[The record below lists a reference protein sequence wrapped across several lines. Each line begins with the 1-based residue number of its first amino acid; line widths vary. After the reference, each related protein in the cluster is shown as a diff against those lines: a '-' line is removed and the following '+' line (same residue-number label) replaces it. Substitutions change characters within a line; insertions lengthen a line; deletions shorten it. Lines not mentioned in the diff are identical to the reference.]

1 MKAETKHNFA
11 NRGFLTFKNLTLVP
25 YQRRMIDPKMLSA
38 DDVAYLVSVDNN
50 ALLPAAAVLGC
61 VLLPIFLIKVQNVEI
76 SFTL

>member
-38 DDVAYLVSVDNN
+38 DDVAYLVSDDNN
-50 ALLPAAAVLGC
+50 VQTPRAILRLFVGLNG
-61 VLLPIFLIKVQNVEI
+61 LIRIFCQRI
-76 SFTL
+76 F